1 MLPNKEWLKL
11 NEIADHLEVDVET
24 ARKSMGLP
32 ITEFTKKIHRVHIE
46 DFRQWELEKRAG
58 TGASRYSATGKVSRL
73 PPKPAQKP
81 KLSKR
86 SLLNATNEDELAS
99 LLNIQYR
106 KAS

>member
-11 NEIADHLEVDVET
+11 TEIADYLEVDVET

-46 DFRQWELEKRAG
+46 DFRQWELEKRAS
-58 TGASRYSATGKVSRL
+58 TGASRFRGTAKVSRL
-73 PPKPAQKP
+73 PPKHAQKQR
-81 KLSKR
+81 LSKR
-86 SLLNATNEDELAS
+86 SLSNATNEDELAS
-99 LLNIQYR
+99 LLNIQYK